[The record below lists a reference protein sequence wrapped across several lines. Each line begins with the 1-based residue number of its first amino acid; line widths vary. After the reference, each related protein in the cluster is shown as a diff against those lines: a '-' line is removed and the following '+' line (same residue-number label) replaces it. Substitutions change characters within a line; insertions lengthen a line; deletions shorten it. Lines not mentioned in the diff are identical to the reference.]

1 MELTGK
7 LPVDREL
14 GRARRGREL
23 VSAGPSAGP
32 RWRPPRWS
40 TQRLLLASSLTWRP
54 SALQTGLRAVAQ
66 REGTSS
72 SLVLFSLP
80 L

>member
-40 TQRLLLASSLTWRP
+40 TQRLLLASSLT
-54 SALQTGLRAVAQ
+54 
-66 REGTSS
+66 
-72 SLVLFSLP
+72 
-80 L
+80 